1 LDAGHSF
8 ADHPSSC
15 SVHASLNERAMNE
28 GSNQPS
34 FIAIVGR
41 NRGMVRG
48 HSRSTKSS
56 NEDSPRTTS
65 RRDNKR
71 VRLAARIGL
80 GASLVGLAFWMSL
93 DFVAPLS
100 WAVVIALTV
109 WPAYRK
115 FSAGISAEPSDVL
128 APLSFT
134 LIIGLAL
141 FLPVGLAIHQAAQ
154 EGQNLLQSLAH
165 VRENGLPVPEWLQ
178 QMPFGEHGARWWT
191 ANLSDPRSATELLG
205 GNLDKEAQAAWT
217 RTLGGQVLHR
227 MFLFV
232 LALISLFIILQNG
245 AWIGNRVL
253 DTADKILGDPGERLA
268 SKMVETVRGTVNGT
282 VVVAVAEGVIIGSAY
297 LVAGVPNPLLFALLT
312 IAFAMIPLGAW
323 VVFTSAAL
331 LLVVQGGSV
340 FAATAVFFFGAFVMV
355 IGDMFVWPNLV
366 GNQAR
371 LPFLA
376 ALIGIFGGLQTFGLI
391 GLFVGPMILGA
402 LWIVWREWLLRSPSE
417 DGD

>member
-1 LDAGHSF
+1 M
-8 ADHPSSC
+8 PSRLAAKSA
-15 SVHASLNERAMNE
+15 HEDRIRLKPR
-28 GSNQPS
+28 PS
-34 FIAIVGR
+34 IIQ
-41 NRGMVRG
+41 
-48 HSRSTKSS
+48 
-56 NEDSPRTTS
+56 
-65 RRDNKR
+65 
-71 VRLAARIGL
+71 VRLAARIVLAAGL
-80 GASLVGLAFWMSL
+80 VVLAFWMSL
-93 DFVAPLS
+93 DFLTPLS

-115 FSAGISAEPSDVL
+115 FSARIGAKPSDVV

-134 LIIGLAL
+134 LIVGLVL

-154 EGQNLLQSLAH
+154 EAQNLLQSLAQI
-165 VRENGLPVPEWLQ
+165 RQNGLPVPEWLP
-178 QMPFGEHGARWWT
+178 QMPLGEHGARWWT
-191 ANLSDPRSATELLG
+191 ANLSDPRSASELLG

-227 MFLFV
+227 MFLFI

-282 VVVAVAEGVIIGSAY
+282 VIVAVAEGIIIGAAY
-297 LVAGVPNPLLFALLT
+297 VAAGVPNPLLFALLT
-312 IAFAMIPLGAW
+312 IAFAMVPLGAW

-340 FAATAVFFFGAFVMV
+340 FAATAVFFFGAVVML

-366 GNQAR
+366 GTQAR

-391 GLFVGPMILGA
+391 GLFIGPMILGA
-402 LWIVWREWLLRSPSE
+402 LWIVWREWLLRSPSSE
-417 DGD
+417 EARD

>member
-1 LDAGHSF
+1 M
-8 ADHPSSC
+8 PSRL
-15 SVHASLNERAMNE
+15 AA
-28 GSNQPS
+28 
-34 FIAIVGR
+34 
-41 NRGMVRG
+41 
-48 HSRSTKSS
+48 KSA
-56 NEDSPRTTS
+56 NEDRIRLKPRPS
-65 RRDNKR
+65 IIQ
-71 VRLAARIGL
+71 VRLAARIVLAAGL
-80 GASLVGLAFWMSL
+80 VVIAFWMSL
-93 DFVAPLS
+93 DFLAPLS

-115 FSAGISAEPSDVL
+115 FSARIGAKPSDVV

-134 LIIGLAL
+134 LIVGLVL

-154 EGQNLLQSLAH
+154 EAQNLLQSLAQI
-165 VRENGLPVPEWLQ
+165 RQNGLPVPEWLP
-178 QMPFGEHGARWWT
+178 QMPLGEHGARWWT
-191 ANLSDPRSATELLG
+191 ANLSDPRSASELLG

-227 MFLFV
+227 MFLFI

-282 VVVAVAEGVIIGSAY
+282 VIVAVAEGIIIGAAY
-297 LVAGVPNPLLFALLT
+297 VAAGVPNPLLFALLT
-312 IAFAMIPLGAW
+312 IAFAMVPLGAW

-340 FAATAVFFFGAFVMV
+340 FAATAVFFFGAVVML

-366 GNQAR
+366 GTQAR

-391 GLFVGPMILGA
+391 GLFIGPMILGA
-402 LWIVWREWLLRSPSE
+402 LWIVWREWLLRSPSSE
-417 DGD
+417 EVRD

>member
-1 LDAGHSF
+1 M
-8 ADHPSSC
+8 PSRLAAKSA
-15 SVHASLNERAMNE
+15 HEDRIRLKPR
-28 GSNQPS
+28 PS
-34 FIAIVGR
+34 IIQ
-41 NRGMVRG
+41 
-48 HSRSTKSS
+48 
-56 NEDSPRTTS
+56 
-65 RRDNKR
+65 
-71 VRLAARIGL
+71 VRLAARIVLAAGL
-80 GASLVGLAFWMSL
+80 VVLAFWMSL
-93 DFVAPLS
+93 DFLTPLS

-115 FSAGISAEPSDVL
+115 FSARIGAKPSDVV

-134 LIIGLAL
+134 LIVGLVL

-154 EGQNLLQSLAH
+154 EAQNLLQSLAQI
-165 VRENGLPVPEWLQ
+165 RQNGLPVPEWLP
-178 QMPFGEHGARWWT
+178 QMPLGEHGARWWT
-191 ANLSDPRSATELLG
+191 ANLSDPRSASELLG

-227 MFLFV
+227 MFLFI

-282 VVVAVAEGVIIGSAY
+282 VIVAVAEGIIIGAAY
-297 LVAGVPNPLLFALLT
+297 VAAGVPNPLLFALLT
-312 IAFAMIPLGAW
+312 IAFAMVPLGAW

-340 FAATAVFFFGAFVMV
+340 FAATAVFFFGAFVMLL
-355 IGDMFVWPNLV
+355 GDMFVWPNLV

-391 GLFVGPMILGA
+391 GLFIGPMILGA
-402 LWIVWREWLLRSPSE
+402 LWIVWREWLLRSPASE
-417 DGD
+417 EERD

>member
-1 LDAGHSF
+1 M
-8 ADHPSSC
+8 PSRLAAKSA
-15 SVHASLNERAMNE
+15 HEDRIRLKPR
-28 GSNQPS
+28 PS
-34 FIAIVGR
+34 IIQ
-41 NRGMVRG
+41 
-48 HSRSTKSS
+48 
-56 NEDSPRTTS
+56 
-65 RRDNKR
+65 
-71 VRLAARIGL
+71 VRLAARIVLAAGL
-80 GASLVGLAFWMSL
+80 VVLAFWMSL
-93 DFVAPLS
+93 DFLTPLS

-115 FSAGISAEPSDVL
+115 FSARIGAKPSDVV

-134 LIIGLAL
+134 LIVGLVL

-154 EGQNLLQSLAH
+154 EAQNLLQSLAQI
-165 VRENGLPVPEWLQ
+165 RQNGLPVPEWLP
-178 QMPFGEHGARWWT
+178 QMPLGEHGARWWT
-191 ANLSDPRSATELLG
+191 ANLSDPRSASELLG

-227 MFLFV
+227 MFLFI

-282 VVVAVAEGVIIGSAY
+282 VIVAVAEGIIIGAAY
-297 LVAGVPNPLLFALLT
+297 VAAGVPNPLLFALLT
-312 IAFAMIPLGAW
+312 IAFAMVPLGAW

-340 FAATAVFFFGAFVMV
+340 FAATAVFFFGAVVML

-391 GLFVGPMILGA
+391 GLFIGPMILGA
-402 LWIVWREWLLRSPSE
+402 LWIVWREWLLRSPSSE
-417 DGD
+417 EVRD

>member
-1 LDAGHSF
+1 M
-8 ADHPSSC
+8 PSRLAAKSA
-15 SVHASLNERAMNE
+15 HEDRIRLKPR
-28 GSNQPS
+28 PS
-34 FIAIVGR
+34 IIQ
-41 NRGMVRG
+41 
-48 HSRSTKSS
+48 
-56 NEDSPRTTS
+56 
-65 RRDNKR
+65 
-71 VRLAARIGL
+71 VRLAARIVLAAGL
-80 GASLVGLAFWMSL
+80 VVLAFWMSL
-93 DFVAPLS
+93 DFLTPLS

-115 FSAGISAEPSDVL
+115 FSARIGAKPSDVV

-134 LIIGLAL
+134 LIVGLVL

-154 EGQNLLQSLAH
+154 EAQNLLQSLAQI
-165 VRENGLPVPEWLQ
+165 RQNGLPVPEWLP
-178 QMPFGEHGARWWT
+178 QMPLGEHGARWWT
-191 ANLSDPRSATELLG
+191 ANLSDPRSASELLG

-227 MFLFV
+227 MFLFI

-282 VVVAVAEGVIIGSAY
+282 VIVAVAEGIIIGAAY
-297 LVAGVPNPLLFALLT
+297 VAAGVPNPLLFALLT
-312 IAFAMIPLGAW
+312 IAFAMVPLGAW

-340 FAATAVFFFGAFVMV
+340 FAATAVFFFGAVVML

-366 GNQAR
+366 GTQAR

-391 GLFVGPMILGA
+391 GLFIGPMILGA
-402 LWIVWREWLLRSPSE
+402 LWIVWREWLLRSPSSE
-417 DGD
+417 EVRD

>member
-1 LDAGHSF
+1 M
-8 ADHPSSC
+8 PSRLAAKSA
-15 SVHASLNERAMNE
+15 HEDRIRLKPR
-28 GSNQPS
+28 PS
-34 FIAIVGR
+34 IIQ
-41 NRGMVRG
+41 
-48 HSRSTKSS
+48 
-56 NEDSPRTTS
+56 
-65 RRDNKR
+65 
-71 VRLAARIGL
+71 VRLAARIVLAAGL
-80 GASLVGLAFWMSL
+80 VVLAFWMSL
-93 DFVAPLS
+93 DFLTPLS

-115 FSAGISAEPSDVL
+115 FSARIGAKPSDVV

-134 LIIGLAL
+134 LIVGLVL

-154 EGQNLLQSLAH
+154 EAQNLLQSLAQI
-165 VRENGLPVPEWLQ
+165 RQNGLPVPEWLP
-178 QMPFGEHGARWWT
+178 QMPLGEHGARWWT
-191 ANLSDPRSATELLG
+191 ANLSDPRSASELLG

-227 MFLFV
+227 MFLFI

-282 VVVAVAEGVIIGSAY
+282 VIVAVAEGIIIGAAY
-297 LVAGVPNPLLFALLT
+297 VAAGVPNPLLFALLT
-312 IAFAMIPLGAW
+312 IAFAMVPLGAW

-340 FAATAVFFFGAFVMV
+340 FAATAVFFFGAVVML

-366 GNQAR
+366 GTQAR

-391 GLFVGPMILGA
+391 GLFIGPMILGA
-402 LWIVWREWLLRSPSE
+402 LWIVWREWLLRSPSSE
-417 DGD
+417 AERN

>member
-1 LDAGHSF
+1 M
-8 ADHPSSC
+8 PSRLAAKSA
-15 SVHASLNERAMNE
+15 HEDRIRLKPR
-28 GSNQPS
+28 PS
-34 FIAIVGR
+34 IIQ
-41 NRGMVRG
+41 
-48 HSRSTKSS
+48 
-56 NEDSPRTTS
+56 
-65 RRDNKR
+65 
-71 VRLAARIGL
+71 VRLAARIVLAAGL
-80 GASLVGLAFWMSL
+80 VVLAFWMSL
-93 DFVAPLS
+93 DFLTPLS

-115 FSAGISAEPSDVL
+115 FSARIGAKPSDVV

-134 LIIGLAL
+134 LIVGLVL

-154 EGQNLLQSLAH
+154 EAQNLLQSLAQI
-165 VRENGLPVPEWLQ
+165 RQNGLPVPEWLP
-178 QMPFGEHGARWWT
+178 QMPLGEHGARWWT
-191 ANLSDPRSATELLG
+191 ANLSDPRSASELLG

-227 MFLFV
+227 MFLFI

-282 VVVAVAEGVIIGSAY
+282 VIVAVAEGIIIGAAY
-297 LVAGVPNPLLFALLT
+297 VAAGVPNPLLFALLT
-312 IAFAMIPLGAW
+312 IAFAMVPLGAW

-340 FAATAVFFFGAFVMV
+340 FAATAVFFFGAVVML

-366 GNQAR
+366 GTQAR

-391 GLFVGPMILGA
+391 GLFIGPKILGA
-402 LWIVWREWLLRSPSE
+402 LWIVWREWLLRSPSSE
-417 DGD
+417 EVRD

>member
-1 LDAGHSF
+1 M
-8 ADHPSSC
+8 PSRL
-15 SVHASLNERAMNE
+15 AA
-28 GSNQPS
+28 
-34 FIAIVGR
+34 
-41 NRGMVRG
+41 
-48 HSRSTKSS
+48 KSA
-56 NEDSPRTTS
+56 NEDRIRLKPRPS
-65 RRDNKR
+65 IIQ
-71 VRLAARIGL
+71 VRLAARIVLAAGL
-80 GASLVGLAFWMSL
+80 VVLAFWMSL
-93 DFVAPLS
+93 DFLTPLS

-115 FSAGISAEPSDVL
+115 FSARIGAKPSDVV

-134 LIIGLAL
+134 LIVGLVL

-154 EGQNLLQSLAH
+154 EAQNLLQSLAQI
-165 VRENGLPVPEWLQ
+165 RQNGLPVPEWLP
-178 QMPFGEHGARWWT
+178 QMPLGEHGARWWT
-191 ANLSDPRSATELLG
+191 ANLSDPRSASELLG

-227 MFLFV
+227 MFLFI

-282 VVVAVAEGVIIGSAY
+282 VIVAVAEGIIIGAAY
-297 LVAGVPNPLLFALLT
+297 VAAGVPNPLLFALLT
-312 IAFAMIPLGAW
+312 IAFAMVPLGAW

-340 FAATAVFFFGAFVMV
+340 FAATAVFFFGAVVML

-366 GNQAR
+366 GTQAR

-391 GLFVGPMILGA
+391 GLFIGPMILGA
-402 LWIVWREWLLRSPSE
+402 LWIVWREWLLRSPSSE
-417 DGD
+417 EVRD

>member
-1 LDAGHSF
+1 M
-8 ADHPSSC
+8 PSRL
-15 SVHASLNERAMNE
+15 AA
-28 GSNQPS
+28 
-34 FIAIVGR
+34 
-41 NRGMVRG
+41 
-48 HSRSTKSS
+48 KSA
-56 NEDSPRTTS
+56 NEDRIRLKPRPS
-65 RRDNKR
+65 IIQ
-71 VRLAARIGL
+71 VRLAARIVLAAGL
-80 GASLVGLAFWMSL
+80 VVLAFWMSL
-93 DFVAPLS
+93 DFLTPLS

-115 FSAGISAEPSDVL
+115 FSARIGAKPSDVV

-134 LIIGLAL
+134 LIVGLVL

-154 EGQNLLQSLAH
+154 EAQNLLQSLAQI
-165 VRENGLPVPEWLQ
+165 RQNGLPVPEWLP
-178 QMPFGEHGARWWT
+178 QMPLGEHGARWWT
-191 ANLSDPRSATELLG
+191 ANLSDPRSASELLG

-227 MFLFV
+227 MFLFI

-268 SKMVETVRGTVNGT
+268 SKMVETVRGTVNAT
-282 VVVAVAEGVIIGSAY
+282 VIVAVAEGIIIGAAY
-297 LVAGVPNPLLFALLT
+297 VAAGVPNPLLFALLT
-312 IAFAMIPLGAW
+312 IAFAMVPLGAW

-340 FAATAVFFFGAFVMV
+340 FAATAVFFFGAFVML

-391 GLFVGPMILGA
+391 GLFIGPMILGA
-402 LWIVWREWLLRSPSE
+402 LWIVWREWLLRSPSSE
-417 DGD
+417 EVRD

>member
-1 LDAGHSF
+1 M
-8 ADHPSSC
+8 PSRLAAKSA
-15 SVHASLNERAMNE
+15 HEDRIRLKPR
-28 GSNQPS
+28 PS
-34 FIAIVGR
+34 IIQ
-41 NRGMVRG
+41 
-48 HSRSTKSS
+48 
-56 NEDSPRTTS
+56 
-65 RRDNKR
+65 
-71 VRLAARIGL
+71 VRLAARIVLAAGL
-80 GASLVGLAFWMSL
+80 VVLAFWMSL
-93 DFVAPLS
+93 DFLTPLS

-115 FSAGISAEPSDVL
+115 FSARIGAKPSDVV

-134 LIIGLAL
+134 LIVGLVL

-154 EGQNLLQSLAH
+154 EAQNLLQSLAQI
-165 VRENGLPVPEWLQ
+165 RQNGLPVPEWLP
-178 QMPFGEHGARWWT
+178 QMPLGEHGARWWT
-191 ANLSDPRSATELLG
+191 ANLSDPRSASE
-205 GNLDKEAQAAWT
+205 
-217 RTLGGQVLHR
+217 LHR
-227 MFLFV
+227 MFLFI

-282 VVVAVAEGVIIGSAY
+282 VIVAVAEGIIIGAAY
-297 LVAGVPNPLLFALLT
+297 VAAGVPNPLLFALLT
-312 IAFAMIPLGAW
+312 IAFAMVPLGAW

-340 FAATAVFFFGAFVMV
+340 FAATAVFFFGAVVML

-366 GNQAR
+366 GTQAR

-391 GLFVGPMILGA
+391 GLFIGPMILGA
-402 LWIVWREWLLRSPSE
+402 LWIVWREWLLRSPSSE
-417 DGD
+417 EVRD

>member
-1 LDAGHSF
+1 M
-8 ADHPSSC
+8 PSRLAAKSA
-15 SVHASLNERAMNE
+15 HEDRIRLKPR
-28 GSNQPS
+28 PS
-34 FIAIVGR
+34 IIQ
-41 NRGMVRG
+41 
-48 HSRSTKSS
+48 
-56 NEDSPRTTS
+56 
-65 RRDNKR
+65 
-71 VRLAARIGL
+71 VRLAARIVLAAGL
-80 GASLVGLAFWMSL
+80 VVLAFWMSL
-93 DFVAPLS
+93 DFLTPLS

-115 FSAGISAEPSDVL
+115 FSARIGAKPSDVV

-134 LIIGLAL
+134 LIVGLVL

-154 EGQNLLQSLAH
+154 EAQNLLQSLAQI
-165 VRENGLPVPEWLQ
+165 RQNGLPVPEWLP
-178 QMPFGEHGARWWT
+178 QMPLGEHGARWWT
-191 ANLSDPRSATELLG
+191 ANLSDPRSASELLG

-227 MFLFV
+227 MFLFI

-282 VVVAVAEGVIIGSAY
+282 VIVAVAEGIIIGAAY
-297 LVAGVPNPLLFALLT
+297 VAVGVPNPLLFALLT
-312 IAFAMIPLGAW
+312 IAFAMVPLGAW

-340 FAATAVFFFGAFVMV
+340 FAATAVFFFGAVVML

-366 GNQAR
+366 GTQAR

-391 GLFVGPMILGA
+391 GLFIGPMILGA
-402 LWIVWREWLLRSPSE
+402 LWIVWREWLLRSPSSE
-417 DGD
+417 EVRD